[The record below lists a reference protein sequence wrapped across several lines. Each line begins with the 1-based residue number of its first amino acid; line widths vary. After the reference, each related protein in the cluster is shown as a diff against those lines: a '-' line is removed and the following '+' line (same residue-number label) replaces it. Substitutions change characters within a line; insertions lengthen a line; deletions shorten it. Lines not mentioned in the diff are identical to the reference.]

1 MPPPR
6 SLTSEMQYRPVTVA
20 EGEAGERA
28 DGFEAFFE
36 AERARLFGTLCLVTG
51 DRGEA
56 EDLMQEA
63 FLKVWE
69 RWDRVSRVQDPT
81 AYLYRTAFNLF
92 RSRLRRAARAARRL
106 LAADPVADPFPAV
119 EDRQD
124 LLGALRRLA
133 PRQRAALV
141 LMELMDLTSEDAA
154 RILHVRPVTVRV
166 LASQGRASI
175 KRDLEGS
182 DG

>member
-1 MPPPR
+1 
-6 SLTSEMQYRPVTVA
+6 MQYRPVRVA

-28 DGFEAFFE
+28 EGFEAFFE

-51 DRGEA
+51 NRGEA
-56 EDLMQEA
+56 EDVMQEA

-69 RWDRVSRVQDPT
+69 RWDRVSRVPNP
-81 AYLYRTAFNLF
+81 AGYLYRTAFNVF
-92 RSRLRRAARAARRL
+92 RSRIRRAARAARRL
-106 LAADPVADPFPAV
+106 FAAEASFDPFPGV

-124 LLGALRRLA
+124 LLDALRKLT
-133 PRQRAALV
+133 PRQRSAVV
-141 LMELMDLTSEDAA
+141 LMELMDLSSDEAA
-154 RILHVRPVTVRV
+154 TILHIRPVTVRV
-166 LASQGRASI
+166 LASQGRAAI

>member
-1 MPPPR
+1 
-6 SLTSEMQYRPVTVA
+6 MQYRPVGVS
-20 EGEAGERA
+20 EDQAGERA
-28 DGFEAFFE
+28 EGFEAFFE

-56 EDLMQEA
+56 EDVMQEA

-69 RWDRVSRVQDPT
+69 RWDRVSKVHDPT
-81 AYLYRTAFNLF
+81 GYLYRTAFNLF
-92 RSRLRRAARAARRL
+92 RSRFRLAARAARRI
-106 LAADPVADPFPAV
+106 LAADAAGNPFPAV

-124 LLGALRRLA
+124 LLVALRKLT
-133 PRQRAALV
+133 PRQRAAVVLV
-141 LMELMDLTSEDAA
+141 ELMDLTSEDAA
-154 RILHVRPVTVRV
+154 KILHVRPVTVRV
-166 LASQGRASI
+166 LASQGRAAI